1 MKNFWD
7 ALASSIILSGT
18 IALACIGTMCYLAIV
33 GRPIPD
39 VVTNICLV
47 VVAFFFGN
55 KVGQAEISARLR
67 NTLPCEEPPVT

>member
-7 ALASSIILSGT
+7 VLASSIVLSGS
-18 IALACIGTMCYLAIV
+18 IALACIGTMCYLSIV

-39 VVTNICLV
+39 VVANICLV

-55 KVGQAEISARLR
+55 KVGQAEVTARIR
-67 NTLPCEEPPVT
+67 RAID